1 MCASDQSQ
9 ISWAYFQNVV
19 MTNEIARLLI
29 IMYTT
34 SFTTVKFY

>member
-1 MCASDQSQ
+1 MYASYQSQ
-9 ISWAYFQNVV
+9 ISWAYSQNVV